1 MFDAAHACARSS
13 YGSLPSNQE
22 PCCSCAP
29 QFQVATSPSSLR
41 TYYSSISEC
50 TSALDWCACAVLN
63 AAYACSPAIASEL
76 VSDCAPC
83 LPLAAFTSGARP
95 RTAQR
100 TAWWDLKESTS
111 LGLLD
116 GPTMVNSAH
125 ASARMCIIFCI
136 HIHARAGMV
145 ACCVWRSGDH
155 GLHRLSRDCWADS
168 SEASALE
175 LRPYPCKA
183 SHLPLSRMGW
193 RGAWPAPRRH
203 QQPSSSGHSD
213 RS

>member
-63 AAYACSPAIASEL
+63 AAYACSPAITSEL

-111 LGLLD
+111 LGLLE
-116 GPTMVNSAH
+116 GPTMVISAH
-125 ASARMCIIFCI
+125 ASGAHVHNLLHTHPCTRRDGCML
-136 HIHARAGMV
+136 RLEK
-145 ACCVWRSGDH
+145 WRSRPPSPQP
-155 GLHRLSRDCWADS
+155 RLLGRFIGGIGS
-168 SEASALE
+168 
-175 LRPYPCKA
+175 
-183 SHLPLSRMGW
+183 
-193 RGAWPAPRRH
+193 
-203 QQPSSSGHSD
+203 
-213 RS
+213 